1 VRGQAP
7 PFRAGF
13 VAIVGRPNVGKST
26 LLNRILGEHVA
37 IVSPRPQTTRTRI
50 LGVYS
55 GPQVQLALFDTPGL
69 HKAKGVLNR
78 RMVEVALQTL
88 GEVDTVLFLVE
99 AGTGPEGRVEV
110 GESTRWAIEEVA
122 RSGKPAVLGV
132 SKMDRAPR
140 LSLLPVIEAYRD
152 LHAWAEIVPFSGLT
166 GENVDVLLE
175 TLAKHVPESEQPLF
189 PPDVMTDQAERQI
202 AAEYVREQVML
213 QTRQEIPY
221 SAAVEIEE
229 FDESDRRDPPPQP
242 RSPLP
247 SPAARG
253 GGGPGTSAG
262 RGKSGDLRGG
272 LVRIAATIWLE
283 RESQKAIVIGKKG
296 AMLKQIGTRAR
307 ENLERL
313 LGCKVYLALN
323 IKVDERWSE
332 RASALKRLGLE

>member
-1 VRGQAP
+1 
-7 PFRAGF
+7 
-13 VAIVGRPNVGKST
+13 
-26 LLNRILGEHVA
+26 
-37 IVSPRPQTTRTRI
+37 
-50 LGVYS
+50 
-55 GPQVQLALFDTPGL
+55 VQLALFDTPGL
-69 HKAKGVLNR
+69 HKATGVLNR

-88 GEVDTVLFLVE
+88 PEVDAVLFLVE

-140 LSLLPVIEAYRD
+140 LSLLPVIDAYRA
-152 LHAWAEIVPFSGLT
+152 LHAWADIVPFSGLT

-175 TLAKHVPESEQPLF
+175 TLAKVVPESEQPLF
-189 PPDVMTDQAERQI
+189 PPDVMTDQAERQL

-229 FDESDRRDPPPQP
+229 FDESDRRD
-242 RSPLP
+242 
-247 SPAARG
+247 
-253 GGGPGTSAG
+253 
-262 RGKSGDLRGG
+262 RGG

-296 AMLKQIGTRAR
+296 AMLKLIGTRSR

-323 IKVDERWSE
+323 VKVEERWSE
-332 RASALKRLGLE
+332 RVSALKRLGLE

>member
-1 VRGQAP
+1 MARKKEVPP

-26 LLNRILGEHVA
+26 LLNRVLGEHVA

-55 GPQVQLALFDTPGL
+55 GARAQLALFDTPGL

-88 GEVDTVLFLVE
+88 GEVDAVLFLVE
-99 AGTGPEGRVEV
+99 AGTGPDGRVEV

-122 RSGKPAVLGV
+122 KSGKPAILGV

-140 LSLLPVIEAYRD
+140 PSLLPVIDAYRS
-152 LHAWAEIVPFSGLT
+152 LHRWAEIVPFSGLT
-166 GENVDVLLE
+166 GENVDVLLD

-229 FDESDRRDPPPQP
+229 FDESGRRD
-242 RSPLP
+242 
-247 SPAARG
+247 
-253 GGGPGTSAG
+253 
-262 RGKSGDLRGG
+262 DGG
-272 LVRIAATIWLE
+272 LVRVAATIWLE
-283 RESQKAIVIGKKG
+283 RESQKAIVIGKQG
-296 AMLKQIGTRAR
+296 AMLKKIGTRAR

-323 IKVDERWSE
+323 VKVEERWSE